1 MDLGYSLRR
10 AVFAAVL
17 ALVCVLPVSSAAAG
31 SFSERPL
38 VLDAYSPTR
47 KHFTPP
53 VSSRSTLARGHLYVA
68 TVRGSVSFY
77 EAVDYVALQAPWRV
91 MCGTLQRAPLFGS
104 AGGSGR
110 VGNDAEFI
118 FALPLVGNT
127 CVSTRL
133 PRSYTNFQAN
143 GGQGWEHPSVLG
155 RDTPVRPSPSHTY
168 EFALTG
174 VGEPVSFRVLDPDT
188 RDDYGSFR
196 IYLRKAVT
204 GDCAGGGHSAFG
216 LSGKACLAATATSS
230 GPPPRLPAVPKNVAL
245 DQAPVARVLRSSDV
259 SAVNQEVPS
268 GALMAS
274 QFATL
279 DNSSR
284 SAARAEN
291 SLLQTNGFRA
301 AAISQFASAGL
312 PSLKSTAVKL
322 SSPQRALVALQ
333 QEVALAARTQAPA
346 GATVSTGRDTHLP
359 QGYILTFTASAGG
372 VGGLE
377 LLASA
382 GKYLYTLRAVANPGS
397 VSQPAEEQLLRAVL
411 ARG

>member
-10 AVFAAVL
+10 AVIAAVL
-17 ALVCVLPVSSAAAG
+17 ALACVLPVSSAAAE

-47 KHFTPP
+47 KPFTPP
-53 VSSRSTLARGHLYVA
+53 VSSRSKLAPGHLYVA

-127 CVSTRL
+127 CVNTRL

-143 GGQGWEHPSVLG
+143 AGQGWEHPSVLG
-155 RDTPVRPSPSHTY
+155 RDMPVRPSPSHTY

-174 VGEPVSFRVLDPDT
+174 VGKPVSFRVLDPDT

-196 IYLRKAVT
+196 IYLRNAAT
-204 GDCAGGGHSAFG
+204 GDCAGRGHSAFG
-216 LSGKACLAATATSS
+216 LSDKACLAATATSP
-230 GPPPRLPAVPKNVAL
+230 GPPRLPAVPRVVAL
-245 DQAPVARVLRSSDV
+245 DQAPVAKVLRSSDV
-259 SAVNQEVPS
+259 PAVNQEVPS
-268 GALMAS
+268 GALMAA
-274 QFATL
+274 QFTTL

-284 SAARAEN
+284 SAARAEQT
-291 SLLQTNGFRA
+291 LLQTNGFRA

-322 SSPQRALVALQ
+322 SSAQRARVALQ
-333 QEVALAARTQAPA
+333 QEVTLAARTQAPA
-346 GATVSTGRDTHLP
+346 GATVSTGRDTNLP
-359 QGYILTFTASAGG
+359 QSYILTFTATAGG
-372 VGGLE
+372 AGGLE

-382 GKYLYTLRAVANPGS
+382 GRYLYTLRAVANSGS
-397 VSQPAEEQLLRAVL
+397 VSRPAEEQLLRAVL

>member
-1 MDLGYSLRR
+1 MDLGCSLRR
-10 AVFAAVL
+10 AIFAAVL
-17 ALVCVLPVSSAAAG
+17 ALNCVLPVSSAAAG

-47 KHFTPP
+47 RHFTPP
-53 VSSRSTLARGHLYVA
+53 VSSRPNLAARHLYVA

-104 AGGSGR
+104 AGGSGK

-127 CVSTRL
+127 CVNTRL

-143 GGQGWEHPSVLG
+143 VGQGWKHPSVLG

-174 VGEPVSFRVLDPDT
+174 VGKPVSFRVLDPDT

-196 IYLRKAVT
+196 IYLRNAVT
-204 GDCAGGGHSAFG
+204 GDCAGRGHSAFG
-216 LSGKACLAATATSS
+216 LSGTACLAATATSP
-230 GPPPRLPAVPKNVAL
+230 GPSRLPAVPKVVAL
-245 DQAPVARVLRSSDV
+245 DQEPVAKVLRSSDV

-268 GALMAS
+268 GALSAS

-284 SAARAEN
+284 SAARAEK

-301 AAISQFASAGL
+301 AAISRFASAGL
-312 PSLKSTAVKL
+312 PTLKSTAVKL

-333 QEVALAARTQAPA
+333 QDVTLAARTQAPA

-359 QGYILTFTASAGG
+359 QGYILTFTATAGG
-372 VGGLE
+372 AGGLE

-382 GKYLYTLRAVANPGS
+382 GSYVYTLRAVASSGS
-397 VSQPAEEQLLRAVL
+397 VSLPAEEQLLRAVL